1 MGHSGWIP
9 AQGASHLKSMCIL
22 KSKSLHCM
30 LQKASTEHTFFCC
43 FQLAQSLELFVPSS
57 PSESSSQDSGM
68 GVFDDKADGDDDGFI
83 DDFVQEQSKKVLTF
97 MCSFFY
103 KT

>member
-1 MGHSGWIP
+1 M
-9 AQGASHLKSMCIL
+9 
-22 KSKSLHCM
+22 
-30 LQKASTEHTFFCC
+30 
-43 FQLAQSLELFVPSS
+43 AQSLELFVPSS

-103 KT
+103 KTQEESHSRAVWNPYYLLKIYADL

>member
-83 DDFVQEQSKKVLTF
+83 EDFVQEQSKKVLTF
-97 MCSFFY
+97 MSSFFY